1 MNKQI
6 PIYFD
11 NVIIASP
18 VEKISESNPNAGR
31 LEVGVFTKY
40 GNRNGSYITDEV
52 AEMLIRSATN
62 GDTPIIGFFDPETES
77 WAGHTGPTLASAYGY
92 VESFKGWRPLEDSDG
107 ETRDYAVFSVIVFS
121 KYFKEANFIVG
132 QNQSMELDIN
142 TIDGDWADIEGI
154 EYFVYTKAAIM
165 GLCIIGSHEPCF
177 SASSFSPEQSREEA
191 YQSQYQKFSLFLA
204 EAKAQVEE
212 MEKGGEQPMNELE
225 NQEVVIE
232 EPVVEFEEA
241 TAEEQQ
247 IDETISEEVS
257 EVEEP
262 VQEETVQEETEEVAQ
277 EPSEFELLQ
286 EQYNELNTKYEAAL
300 ARIQELEQSQTEMQ
314 TSNEQLQNTIHEY
327 EAKIEAVELER
338 KNNLIEKY
346 EKILNDSEEITV
358 IKEQVNDFSYDT
370 LESKLAILFANKQLT
385 GGEVINKVPLP
396 EPQESQFALLMKKY
410 RKN

>member
-165 GLCIIGSHEPCF
+165 GLCIIGFHEPCF

-257 EVEEP
+257 EVEESA
-262 VQEETVQEETEEVAQ
+262 QEEMAQEETEEVAQ